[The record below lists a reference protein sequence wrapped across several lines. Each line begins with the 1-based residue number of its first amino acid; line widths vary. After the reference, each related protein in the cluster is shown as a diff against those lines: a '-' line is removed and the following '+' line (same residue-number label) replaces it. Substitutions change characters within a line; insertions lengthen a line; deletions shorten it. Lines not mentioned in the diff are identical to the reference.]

1 MSLAVAIC
9 TRKQDKTR
17 QLKQS
22 LKDLQEVQ
30 IQLMQRE
37 KMSSLGNL
45 IAGVA
50 HEINNPVGL
59 ISGRIEQAKDAVL
72 VIY

>member
-1 MSLAVAIC
+1 M
-9 TRKQDKTR
+9 
-17 QLKQS
+17 
-22 LKDLQEVQ
+22 KDLQEVQ

-45 IAGVA
+45 IAGIA

>member
-1 MSLAVAIC
+1 MAVAIC
-9 TRKQDKTR
+9 IRKQDKTR

-45 IAGVA
+45 IAGIA

>member
-1 MSLAVAIC
+1 MAVAIC

-45 IAGVA
+45 IAGIA